1 MDIRKLHR
9 GKRKDNGE
17 WVEGF
22 YAEFQLGINSVPF
35 IGASNSIGTMMWF
48 EVYPETVGQCTGLH
62 TVTEHRIWEGDI
74 VQRNGTKY
82 VVQRECDTPGGYW
95 AETGYILK
103 EIGVCDYISFVDT
116 IDEYCNEI
124 CVQIIGNIHDDYD
137 RPGGAQ

>member
-1 MDIRKLHR
+1 MREANLYR
-9 GKRKDNGE
+9 GKREDTNA
-17 WVEGF
+17 WVKG
-22 YAEFQLGINSVPF
+22 YHVV
-35 IGASNSIGTMMWF
+35 IGSIDMIVSTDGQF
-48 EVYPETVGQCTGLH
+48 HKIIPETVGQCTGLH
-62 TVTEHRIWEGDI
+62 TVTEQRIWEGDI